1 MEIRIFCPGRDE
13 SGAEEKEEEQETEDS
28 LPVVMWAGNF
38 SNRMFR
44 AGRKN
49 MRKKRNF
56 IILAGILFFS
66 FLFAGVILLSPFR
79 TDTGIFI
86 AAGSPFILFDGGS
99 GEPVIMLCPE
109 GKDNM
114 LSKLKT
120 GDKILIVHNGTMM
133 LSYPAQ
139 MNVYFCIRLKKGD
152 VSDVP
157 EGVME
162 SLEEMGW
169 KQGGTIV

>member
-1 MEIRIFCPGRDE
+1 
-13 SGAEEKEEEQETEDS
+13 
-28 LPVVMWAGNF
+28 
-38 SNRMFR
+38 
-44 AGRKN
+44 
-49 MRKKRNF
+49 MRKKR
-56 IILAGILFFS
+56 IIVLVVGVFLAAVI
-66 FLFAGVILLSPFR
+66 AGLLVLSPFR
-79 TDTGIFI
+79 TDTGIYI
-86 AAGSPFILFDGGS
+86 AAGSPFILFDRGS

-114 LSKLKT
+114 FSKLKT

-169 KQGGTIV
+169 KQGGTIGDEKYENMKIQLLQVMR